1 MRSASTVVVGAGVIG
16 ASVAWHLASRGARD
30 VLVVDGARGPGGGS
44 TAAATGGFRAQYATA
59 INVRLSLLAREK
71 LRRFGDEV
79 GADPGYRPAGY
90 LWIATDAAQ
99 LRALRDARRIQH
111 AEGLLEAVDVTPD
124 EMARLQPAIAL
135 AGIVGGAFCPTDGYI
150 QPRAIQD
157 GYTEAAVRLG
167 VTFAWDEAVRG
178 FALDPSGTVSTVLT
192 TRGPISCGAVVN
204 AAGAWAGAVAKLAGV
219 ALPIQP
225 LRRQMAA
232 TFPTAAVARGAPM
245 TLYCGDGFHF
255 RERDGRVILSWPTPG
270 NADDPFDIRVEPAWL
285 DAVAAKKDAL
295 VPALRGVPLDPRASW
310 AGLYEMSPDRHAILG
325 RASTRPNFFL
335 VNGSSGHGV
344 MHAPALGQL
353 LAEILLDGEARS
365 LDVGALAPD
374 RFALGRAI
382 AAPEV
387 L

>member
-1 MRSASTVVVGAGVIG
+1 MSTASTVVVGAGVIG

-30 VLVVDGARGPGGGS
+30 VRVVDAAPGPGGGS

-59 INVRLSLLAREK
+59 INVRLSLLARGK
-71 LRRFGDEV
+71 LRRFSDEV

-90 LWIATDAAQ
+90 LWIATDSSQ
-99 LRALRDARRIQH
+99 LDALRDARAIQH
-111 AEGLLEAVDVTPD
+111 AEGLHEAVEVAPD
-124 EMARLQPAIAL
+124 EIARLQPSVARE
-135 AGIVGGAFCPTDGYI
+135 GIVGGAFCPTDGYI
-150 QPRAIQD
+150 KPRAIQD
-157 GYTEAAVRLG
+157 GYREAAIRLG
-167 VTFAWDEAVRG
+167 VTFAWDEAVQSFELG
-178 FALDPSGTVSTVLT
+178 ASGRLSAVRT
-192 TRGPISCGAVVN
+192 TRRTISCDAVVN
-204 AAGAWAGAVAKLAGV
+204 AAGAWAGAVAKLVGV
-219 ALPIQP
+219 DLPVQP

-232 TFPTAAVARGAPM
+232 TLPTTAVASDAPM

-270 NADDPFDIRVEPAWL
+270 NPDDPFDIGVEPTWL

-295 VPALRGVPLDPRASW
+295 VPALRDVPLDPAASW

-325 RASTRPNFFL
+325 PAASIPNFFL

-353 LAEILLDGEARS
+353 LAEIVLYGKAVS
-365 LDVGALAPD
+365 LDVSALAPN